1 MMDVPLRVLFVCA
14 GNICRSPMAEA
25 LLRHIATS
33 RPGLNHVDVASAGT
47 IALDGS
53 RPISACLAA
62 LRERFGL
69 DMSAHRARRI
79 RQDTEAEII
88 LTMDPEVTRHVR
100 ALSPKGEVQLLGD
113 YAGSPGEIVED
124 PYGGSDDEYKACVE
138 QLGRLVTAV
147 ADRLEAA
154 ASAEPSTP

>member
-1 MMDVPLRVLFVCA
+1 MVPIQTPRLLIRLLTP
-14 GNICRSPMAEA
+14 GDIPA
-25 LLRHIATS
+25 LITLW
-33 RPGLNHVDVASAGT
+33 
-47 IALDGS
+47 
-53 RPISACLAA
+53 
-62 LRERFGL
+62 
-69 DMSAHRARRI
+69 
-79 RQDTEAEII
+79 
-88 LTMDPEVTRHVR
+88 MDPEVTRHVR